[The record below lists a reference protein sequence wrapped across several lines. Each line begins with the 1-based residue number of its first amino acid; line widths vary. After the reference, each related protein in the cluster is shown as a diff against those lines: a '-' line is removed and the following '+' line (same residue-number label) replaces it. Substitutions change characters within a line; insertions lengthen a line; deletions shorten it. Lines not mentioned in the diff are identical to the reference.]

1 MGIWT
6 DQYLKW
12 NDSHSLVNPHDA
24 MFNDN
29 VVTRMELLTWA
40 FNNATNLHNSSEKIK
55 FAILLYQM
63 YNNNYTKS
71 PQQFIKDAQKT
82 LGIDLT

>member
-1 MGIWT
+1 
-6 DQYLKW
+6 
-12 NDSHSLVNPHDA
+12 
-24 MFNDN
+24 
-29 VVTRMELLTWA
+29 MEFLTWA

-63 YNNNYTKS
+63 YNNNYTNS